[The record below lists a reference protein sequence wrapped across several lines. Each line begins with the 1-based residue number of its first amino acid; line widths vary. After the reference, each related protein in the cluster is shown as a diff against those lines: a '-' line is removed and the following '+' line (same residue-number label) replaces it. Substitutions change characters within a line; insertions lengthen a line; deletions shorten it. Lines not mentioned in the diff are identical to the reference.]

1 MTALERTLAARI
13 GSGRK
18 ILSVFI
24 TAGLPSPGLL
34 PGLVEGLA
42 GAGADIVEL
51 GIPFS
56 DPIADGPVIQ
66 ASSHRA
72 LELGVTPASVLTMVR
87 EIRKCAAI
95 PIILMGYANPLFS
108 YGLGAFVRDASAAG
122 ADGMIIPDLPPE
134 ESTDYRSLAA
144 TAGLSTIFLVSQT
157 TPDERI
163 VDIGR
168 VSTGFV
174 YGVSTL
180 GVTGVRDGV
189 GDDTLAFLR
198 RARPLVGRT
207 PFLAGF
213 GISDATSARTV
224 AAGCDGVIVGSALV
238 SRLAGGSP
246 GQGTRAATEFTA
258 TLRTALDSR

>member
-1 MTALERTLAARI
+1 MTALERVLAANV

-18 ILSVFI
+18 VLTVFI
-24 TAGLPSPGLL
+24 TAGLPAPDLL
-34 PGLVEGLA
+34 PGLVAGLSE
-42 GAGADIVEL
+42 AGADIVEI

-72 LELGVTPASVLTMVR
+72 LALGVTPASVLGMVC

-95 PIILMGYANPLFS
+95 PIILMSYANPLFS
-108 YGLGAFVRDASAAG
+108 YGLGAFVRDAAAVG

-134 ESTDYRSLAA
+134 ESTHYRSLAA
-144 TAGLSTIFLVSQT
+144 SAGLSTIFLVSQT

-163 VDIGR
+163 VEIGM

-180 GVTGVRDGV
+180 GVTGVRHGV

-213 GISDATSARTV
+213 GISDAASARTV
-224 AAGCDGVIVGSALV
+224 AAACDGVIVGSALV
-238 SRLAGGSP
+238 SRLAGGP
-246 GQGTRAATEFTA
+246 PAEGRRAATEFTS